1 MIIDYSA
8 LFINIMKNP
17 VLIII
22 TFFKRVSMLVQGL
35 NNIIAEGNN
44 YLNIFNYE
52 LAENNPIW
60 RYILVLLTIIVTLII
75 SRIVQFA
82 ISSYTLKKEKQK
94 GVTILT
100 LFLKCLIK
108 PISVMFFALG
118 IYAAKL
124 CMVFADP
131 EAVPPVRGISTTVET
146 TWTQISQ
153 AIAAIAI
160 AYALY
165 KLVDL
170 VEHYLYKWTS
180 RTQTKLDD
188 MLVPVVRKALRVTI
202 AIVAAIHIVDNVLHQ
217 DVKSILLGAGLGGV
231 AIALAAKDTLANF
244 FGSITIF
251 ADRPF
256 QVDELVEI
264 EGNRGFVEEVGFRS
278 TKIRT
283 LEGHFVSVPNSIIT
297 NSVVINIGK
306 RPYIRRTSNIT
317 ITYDSGHKKA
327 KKAVEIIKEILEQV
341 PEVKTDPETPPRIYF
356 SDFNDSSL
364 NIYMSYWVNPPD
376 YWLFHEVNQ
385 RVNLEMMKRFEAEG
399 IEFAFPTQ
407 TLYVKKDQ

>member
-17 VLIII
+17 GSIII
-22 TFFKRVSMLVQGL
+22 TFFKRPFMLEQGL
-35 NNIIAEGNN
+35 KNIIAEGNS
-44 YLNIFNYE
+44 YLNVFNYE

-60 RYILVLLTIIVTLII
+60 RYILVLLTIIITLII

-82 ISSYTLKKEKQK
+82 ISNYTLRKEKQK
-94 GVTILT
+94 GITILT
-100 LFLKCLIK
+100 LFLKCIIK
-108 PISVMFFALG
+108 PLSVMFFAFG
-118 IYAAKL
+118 IYAAKH

-131 EAVPPVRGISTTVET
+131 EAVPPIRGISITVEK
-146 TWTQISQ
+146 TWTQVSQ
-153 AIAAIAI
+153 AVAAIAI

-180 RTQTKLDD
+180 KTQTKLDD

-202 AIVAAIHIVDNVLHQ
+202 AIVAVIHIVDNVLHQ

-327 KKAVEIIKEILEQV
+327 ERAVEIIKEILEKV
-341 PEVKTDPETPPRIYF
+341 PEVNTDAQTPPRIYF

-385 RVNLEMMKRFEAEG
+385 RVNLELMKRFEAEG

-407 TLYVKKDQ
+407 TLYVKKEQ

>member
-1 MIIDYSA
+1 MIIDYTA
-8 LFINIMKNP
+8 LSINIIKNP
-17 VLIII
+17 GSIK
-22 TFFKRVSMLVQGL
+22 TFFKRLFMLEEGL
-35 NNIIAEGNN
+35 NNIIAQGGNHF
-44 YLNIFNYE
+44 NIFNYE

-60 RYILVLLTIIVTLII
+60 RYILVLLTIIVTMII

-82 ISSYTLKKEKQK
+82 ISNYTLRKEKQK
-94 GVTILT
+94 GITILT
-100 LFLKCLIK
+100 LFLKCITK
-108 PISVMFFALG
+108 PLSVMFFAFG
-118 IYAAKL
+118 VYAAKL

-131 EAVPPVRGISTTVET
+131 EAVPPKGGISTTVEA

-180 RTQTKLDD
+180 KTQTKLDD

-202 AIVAAIHIVDNVLHQ
+202 AIVAVIHIVDNVLHQ

-283 LEGHFVSVPNSIIT
+283 LEGHLVSVPNSIIT
-297 NSVVINIGK
+297 NSVVQNIGK
-306 RPYIRRTSNIT
+306 RPSIRRTSNIT

-327 KKAVEIIKEILEQV
+327 KRAVEIIKEILEKI
-341 PEVKTDPETPPRIYF
+341 PEVNTDPETQPRIYF
-356 SDFNDSSL
+356 SDFNDWSL
-364 NIYMSYWVNPPD
+364 NIYMSYWVKPAD
-376 YWLFHEVNQ
+376 YWLFHEVNEK
-385 RVNLEMMKRFEAEG
+385 VNLELMKRFEAEG

-407 TLYVKKDQ
+407 TLYVKKEQ

>member
-17 VLIII
+17 GSIII
-22 TFFKRVSMLVQGL
+22 TFFKRPFMLEQGL
-35 NNIIAEGNN
+35 KNIIAEGNN
-44 YLNIFNYE
+44 YLNVFNYE

-60 RYILVLLTIIVTLII
+60 RYILVLL
-75 SRIVQFA
+75 
-82 ISSYTLKKEKQK
+82 
-94 GVTILT
+94 
-100 LFLKCLIK
+100 
-108 PISVMFFALG
+108 
-118 IYAAKL
+118 
-124 CMVFADP
+124 
-131 EAVPPVRGISTTVET
+131 
-146 TWTQISQ
+146 
-153 AIAAIAI
+153 
-160 AYALY
+160 
-165 KLVDL
+165 LVDL

-180 RTQTKLDD
+180 KTQTKLDD

-202 AIVAAIHIVDNVLHQ
+202 AIVAVIHIVDNVLHQ

-327 KKAVEIIKEILEQV
+327 ERAVEIIKEILEKV
-341 PEVKTDPETPPRIYF
+341 PEVNTDAQTPPRIYF

-385 RVNLEMMKRFEAEG
+385 RVNLELMKRFEAEG

-407 TLYVKKDQ
+407 TLYVKKEQ

>member
-1 MIIDYSA
+1 
-8 LFINIMKNP
+8 
-17 VLIII
+17 
-22 TFFKRVSMLVQGL
+22 MLVQGL
-35 NNIIAEGNN
+35 NYIIAKSGEHF
-44 YLNIFNYE
+44 NIFNYE

-60 RYILVLLTIIVTLII
+60 RYVLVLLTIIITLII

-82 ISSYTLKKEKQK
+82 ISNYTLRKEKQK
-94 GVTILT
+94 GITILT
-100 LFLKCLIK
+100 LFLKCIIK
-108 PISVMFFALG
+108 PLSVMFFALG
-118 IYAAKL
+118 IYASKL

-131 EAVPPVRGISTTVET
+131 EAVPPREGISATVET

-153 AIAAIAI
+153 AVAAIAL

-180 RTQTKLDD
+180 KTHTKLDD
-188 MLVPVVRKALRVTI
+188 MLVPVVRKALRITI
-202 AIVAAIHIVDNVLHQ
+202 AIVAVIHIIDNVLHQ

-278 TKIRT
+278 TKVRT
-283 LEGHFVSVPNSIIT
+283 LEGHLVTVPNSIIT
-297 NSVVINIGK
+297 NSVVVNVGK

-327 KKAVEIIKEILEQV
+327 KKAVEIIKQILEKI
-341 PEVKTDPETPPRIYF
+341 PEVNTDAQTPPRVYF
-356 SDFNDSSL
+356 SDFNDWSL

-376 YWLFHEVNQ
+376 YWLFHEVNE
-385 RVNLEMMKRFEAEG
+385 RVNLEMMKRFEAEE